1 MSIFVNRV
9 LNLKQIKA
17 IGFDMDH
24 TLVEYHADEFEKLV
38 HRKTLEKLISNLGY
52 PQSINNLIFDSTLV
66 IQGLVI
72 DKKNG
77 NTLKLSRFGKV
88 KKAFHGTK
96 ELSFSELQRQYRTM
110 VIDLNDPN
118 YQSLDTAFSISHGV
132 LFMQLSEALPEK
144 GFENLAIDIKY
155 MIDVCHRDG
164 TLKTEVKKNVEKY
177 IKQNSK
183 IVETLEALKE
193 SGKKLLLI
201 TNSEYSYSKTLMEF
215 AFDPY
220 LKNHSSWLELFEVS
234 LTLSRKPKFFTERQA
249 FLKIDPQTGL
259 MENFEEENYQG
270 LFQGGNAND
279 LQKYLR
285 LEGEEILYLG
295 DHIFGDV
302 VSIKKTCNWR
312 TALVCYPIEQEVA
325 GVNKSLKF
333 QNKIDTL
340 MKEKVTLEKDYQ
352 ANSVRI
358 DEINQNISDLINN
371 IQKNFNPHW
380 GELMRAGAEESRF
393 ADQLEK
399 YSCIY
404 MKSVADLK
412 DYGPKF
418 YFRPFKRY
426 LPHEL

>member
-1 MSIFVNRV
+1 MSIYVNRV

-24 TLVEYHADEFEKLV
+24 TLVEYHANEFEKLV
-38 HRKTLEKLISNLGY
+38 HTKTIEKLISILGY
-52 PQSINNLIFDSTLV
+52 PKKIKGLAFDSSLV

-88 KKAFHGTK
+88 KKAFHGIK
-96 ELSFSELQRQYRTM
+96 ELSFSELQHQYRTM

-132 LFMQLSEALPEK
+132 LFMQLSDSLPEK
-144 GFENLAIDIKY
+144 GFENLAIDIKH

-164 TLKTEVKKNVEKY
+164 TLKNEVKNNVKKY
-177 IKQNSK
+177 IKQNSS
-183 IVETLEALKE
+183 IVETLEAFKE

-201 TNSEYSYSKTLMEF
+201 TNSEYSYSKTLMEY
-215 AFDPY
+215 AFNPF
-220 LKNHSSWLELFEVS
+220 LKKHSSWLDLFEVS
-234 LTLSRKPKFFTERQA
+234 LTLSKKPKFFTERQA
-249 FLKIDPQTGL
+249 FLKIDTTSGL
-259 MENFEEENYQG
+259 MENFEEENYRG

-279 LQKYLR
+279 LQKYLD

-302 VSIKKTCNWR
+302 VSIKKSCNWR
-312 TALVCYPIEQEVA
+312 TALVCYPIEQEVE
-325 GVNKSLKF
+325 GVKKSLSF
-333 QNKIDTL
+333 QKEIDSL
-340 MKEKVTLEKDYQ
+340 MKEKIKLEKKYKK
-352 ANSVRI
+352 NNTRI
-358 DEINQNISDLINN
+358 DEINQKISDLINS

-412 DYGPKF
+412 DYGAKF